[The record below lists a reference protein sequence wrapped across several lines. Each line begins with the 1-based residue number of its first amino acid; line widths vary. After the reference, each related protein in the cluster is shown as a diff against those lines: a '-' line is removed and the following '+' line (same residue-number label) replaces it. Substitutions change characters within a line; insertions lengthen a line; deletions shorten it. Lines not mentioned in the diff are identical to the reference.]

1 MTIMKKVK
9 LISVTLLSLIVFAC
23 SPIPNKSVFE
33 PLDSKELAIALK
45 AKPNFEKLY
54 TSVKSSYVFFNE
66 IEKAKFSDITWRK
79 LYKAYELVEDT
90 TKTALWKSEWKER
103 FSGDEE
109 KVDSVLNYWQ
119 KYKEENSLSR
129 YVKVEFAEL
138 YKEYYSYD
146 YEVKKVKF
154 GFKLTPLQ
162 GEVEQVKFTYRFC
175 SKIDD
180 DVYGFSHYFITT
192 APFSSSVVRYWDA
205 DYSDENTLKNMST
218 SSFIRDY
225 DMKIEIA
232 EVIKDGKNYVNDL
245 FIPRSVIKYWNN
257 SLDFMKNSYRE
268 DIIKSQIDSA
278 YKRDYEYLNEQRD
291 ALFKSKFPREF
302 EFYSLL
308 KSKEY

>member
-33 PLDSKELAIALK
+33 PLDSKELAKVLK

-54 TSVKSSYVFFNE
+54 TSLKNCSVSFNE
-66 IEKAKFSDITWRK
+66 IEKAKFSDITWRE
-79 LYKAYELVEDT
+79 LYKAYELGADT

-119 KYKEENSLSR
+119 KYKEKNSLSR

-146 YEVKKVKF
+146 YEVKNVHF

-162 GEVEQVKFTYRFC
+162 GKVEQVKFTYRF
-175 SKIDD
+175 SAKINDN
-180 DVYGFSHYFITT
+180 VYGASHSCITT
-192 APFSSSVVRYWDA
+192 TPFSSSVVRYWEA

-225 DMKIEIA
+225 DMKIE
-232 EVIKDGKNYVNDL
+232 VTNVRKDGKNYSIDDL
-245 FIPRSVIKYWNN
+245 YIPKSVTEYWDN
-257 SLDFMKNSYRE
+257 SLDFMEEDYRAG
-268 DIIKSQIDSA
+268 IIKSQINSA
-278 YKRDYEYLNEQRD
+278 YKREYEYLTEQSD
-291 ALFKSKFPREF
+291 SLFKSKFPRVF

-308 KSKEY
+308 KSK